1 MSSVPGNFRLSFVVC
16 GQRTETAA
24 EMVKTLMKEI
34 VPKFGLPGSLQS
46 DNDLVFVSEV
56 TEGIMNVL
64 A

>member
-1 MSSVPGNFRLSFVVC
+1 M
-16 GQRTETAA
+16 AKA
-24 EMVKTLMKEI
+24 LMKEI

-56 TEGIMNVL
+56 TEGIINAL

>member
-1 MSSVPGNFRLSFVVC
+1 M
-16 GQRTETAA
+16 A
-24 EMVKTLMKEI
+24 KTLMKEI

-46 DNDLVFVSEV
+46 DNDLVCVSEV